1 MVCILLCLLLVSLG
15 LILAWIF
22 VLGLPR
28 TQSDFDSIFGVVD
41 QFSKMTHFLPCH
53 KVDDA
58 EKKSSL
64 EK

>member
-1 MVCILLCLLLVSLG
+1 VSLG